1 MIQVILIIAVIFFL
15 TGLECFFRWP
25 KATFFSCFS
34 FVMLLGCLSCS
45 SSPKYDPYVHTK
57 KRRVSKH
64 HHTTRAAPTQDMEV
78 EVYRRKLKR
87 KRYRE
92 AQEAK
97 ALYYSRAAANF
108 GAAADAFRSITPQRR
123 QPAAQPQY
131 MQPLPPIPQY
141 QAPRVQMPGC
151 VICN

>member
-1 MIQVILIIAVIFFL
+1 MTQIILVIAVVLFL
-15 TGLECFFRWP
+15 VGLECFFRWP
-25 KATFFSCFS
+25 KATFFMGFS
-34 FVMLLGCLSCS
+34 LVMLLGCLSCS
-45 SSPKYDPYVHTK
+45 SAPEYDPYVHTR

-87 KRYRE
+87 QRKRE
-92 AQEAK
+92 ALEAK
-97 ALYYSRAAANF
+97 ALYYSRAANNF
-108 GAAADAFRSITPQRR
+108 NAAAAGIRTIVPQR
-123 QPAAQPQY
+123 QPAAQPRY

-141 QAPRVQMPGC
+141 QAPVIQMPGC